1 MPWIQPFQRK
11 PSSVRKKQNFEKDR
25 PSRNLTR
32 GRLKGVSPKF
42 SKRVWKATRNKLNS
56 RKTFWPSIWRAQWFQ
71 VSIFLRN
78 WLFLLRISLK
88 TPIYWTQPSPL
99 RLSSSELSLTPSAPD
114 TRGQYP
120 KEPTQPSKAPS
131 EKFKP
136 VDLSIFIITK
146 TRTAKL
152 DSGQP

>member
-1 MPWIQPFQRK
+1 MVPGVHI
-11 PSSVRKKQNFEKDR
+11 PSKLVVSVEDI
-25 PSRNLTR
+25 PEDPHL
-32 GRLKGVSPKF
+32 
-42 SKRVWKATRNKLNS
+42 LN
-56 RKTFWPSIWRAQWFQ
+56 
-71 VSIFLRN
+71 
-78 WLFLLRISLK
+78 
-88 TPIYWTQPSPL
+88 QPSPL